1 MKRMNL
7 KKVLHNIYGFA
18 AAFIVLILL
27 AAVLKSILV
36 MALGLLCAI
45 AGIAVNLAFWRCPYC
60 GEHLGRDGGK
70 YCSHC
75 GHHLVDLE

>member
-1 MKRMNL
+1 MKWMAP
-7 KKVLHNIYGFA
+7 KKVLYIVYGLA
-18 AAFIVLILL
+18 AAFIALILL
-27 AAVLKSILV
+27 SAVLKSILV
-36 MALGLLCAI
+36 MAFGLLCAI

-60 GEHLGRDGGK
+60 GGHLGRDVGK